1 MKLPKKI
8 RKLLGQ
14 EEAKIKRPSQASQAF
29 DALTPEDKLK
39 LLTDA
44 ITLCENLTA
53 CGLGNHSEEICYY
66 SNEVHRVLH
75 GILES

>member
-1 MKLPKKI
+1 MKFPKKI

-14 EEAKIKRPSQASQAF
+14 KEVTKIKIPSQAF
-29 DALTPEDKLK
+29 NALTPEDKLK

-53 CGLGNHSEEICYY
+53 CGLGNHSEEIRYY

>member
-1 MKLPKKI
+1 MKFLKKI

-14 EEAKIKRPSQASQAF
+14 EEVTKIKIPSQAF

-53 CGLGNHSEEICYY
+53 CGLGNHSEEIRYY
-66 SNEVHRVLH
+66 SNEVSVIIH

>member
-1 MKLPKKI
+1 MKFPKKI

-14 EEAKIKRPSQASQAF
+14 KEVTKIKIPSQAF